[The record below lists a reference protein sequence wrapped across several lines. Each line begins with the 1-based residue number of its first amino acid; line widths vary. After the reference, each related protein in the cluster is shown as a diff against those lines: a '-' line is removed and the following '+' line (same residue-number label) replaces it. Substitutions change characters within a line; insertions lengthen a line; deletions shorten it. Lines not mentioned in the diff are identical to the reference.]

1 MSQAGPAKPGWLAW
15 LRLRHWAHF
24 LLLPL
29 AGVDPDANYEL
40 MLGATLRG
48 IALAFALLGFGY
60 LLNGLSDRAVDRDPN
75 KSLPQAGW
83 RPWLLLGALW
93 LLALGLAAAA
103 PLVVQVASAVCLL
116 SGILYSVGPRW
127 KAVPL
132 LGSALNLTNFA
143 PLLVVGAAPGRPMP
157 LLGPLLA
164 LFAPLLLQNQL
175 VHEAADAPDDRVA
188 GIATTFVRFGVA
200 RTALLAALCGLAAT
214 GVLAGVLRDPLRW
227 PLALVWLALFGAW
240 IPLQLWR
247 HGTEPPQMARLRLQQ
262 RWLALM
268 AGGVACWAVVMR
280 E

>member
-1 MSQAGPAKPGWLAW
+1 MSQPGSAKTGWLAW

-29 AGVDPDANYEL
+29 AGVDPAANYEL
-40 MLGATLRG
+40 MFGAVLRG
-48 IALAFALLGFGY
+48 VALAFTLLGFGY

-93 LLALGLAAAA
+93 LLALGLAATA

-127 KAVPL
+127 KSVPL

-157 LLGPLLA
+157 LLAPLLA

-175 VHEAADAPDDRVA
+175 VHEAADAPDDRAA
-188 GIATTFVRFGVA
+188 GISTTFVRYGVA
-200 RTALLAALCGLAAT
+200 KTALLAGLCGLLAAA
-214 GVLAGVLRDPLRW
+214 VLAGVLRDPLRW
-227 PLALVWLALFGAW
+227 PLAAVWLALFGLW

-247 HGTEPPQMARLRLQQ
+247 HGAQPAQMARLRLQQ
-262 RWLALM
+262 RWLALA
-268 AGGVACWAVVMR
+268 AGGGACLAVVVF